1 MRTTITIDDKLWAT
15 AVEYSG
21 ITERSALLRE
31 ALKVLIEQEKRRRR
45 RLLLGLKPG
54 EPEPPTEE

>member
-1 MRTTITIDDKLWAT
+1 MRTTVTIDDELWAT

-31 ALKVLIEQEKRRRR
+31 AFKVLIEQEKKRRR
-45 RLLLGLKPG
+45 RLLLGLRPT

>member
-1 MRTTITIDDKLWAT
+1 MRTTVTIDDELWAT

-31 ALKVLIEQEKRRRR
+31 AFKVLIEQEKKRRR
-45 RLLLGLKPG
+45 RLLLGLRPN

>member
-1 MRTTITIDDKLWAT
+1 MRTTVTIDDELWAT

-31 ALKVLIEQEKRRRR
+31 AFKVLIEQEKKRRR
-45 RLLLGLKPG
+45 RLLLGLRPT
-54 EPEPPTEE
+54 EAEPPTEE

>member
-1 MRTTITIDDKLWAT
+1 MRTTVTIDDELWAT

-31 ALKVLIEQEKRRRR
+31 AFEVLVDREKRRRR
-45 RLLLGLKPG
+45 RNILGLKPG
-54 EPEPPTEE
+54 EPEPPAGE